1 MAENTDPTVIA
12 EDTAV
17 EDDGLYRYT
26 DSEGR
31 KRATA
36 NGSREHLEQ
45 LKVLAAQEK
54 AERAEKERA
63 EAEREALAAASAE
76 AEAKAADKADKPTDN
91 GGQVVTAPAT
101 ENPGVAPAK
110 VTKAPGVK
118 VDPKA

>member
-1 MAENTDPTVIA
+1 MAENTDPTVVA
-12 EDTAV
+12 EDTAI

-26 DSEGR
+26 DSEGH

-63 EAEREALAAASAE
+63 EAEPEALAAASAE
-76 AEAKAADKADKPTDN
+76 AEVKAPADKKSDN

-101 ENPGVAPAK
+101 ENLGVAPAK

>member
-1 MAENTDPTVIA
+1 MAENTDPTVVA

-45 LKVLAAQEK
+45 LKALAAQEK

-63 EAEREALAAASAE
+63 EAERAALAAASAE
-76 AEAKAADKADKPTDN
+76 AEAKAADKADN

-101 ENPGVAPAK
+101 ENPAVAPAK